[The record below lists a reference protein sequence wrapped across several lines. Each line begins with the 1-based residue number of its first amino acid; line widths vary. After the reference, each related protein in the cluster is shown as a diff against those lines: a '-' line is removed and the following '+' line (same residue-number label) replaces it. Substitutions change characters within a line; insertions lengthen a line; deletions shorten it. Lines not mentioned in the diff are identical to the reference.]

1 METDKLNKWFTLL
14 ANVGVVVGLAILI
27 LEINQ
32 TNSLAKAEAIQGRSD
47 MIMQAQKEYA
57 LSEYLP
63 EITAKYREGGVEALT
78 LVELD
83 RLQVWENA
91 RRVRMSAQYR
101 QYQMGFL
108 DQETAE
114 RTVKDAALSFAQ
126 LWDDIGLEATGEKGS
141 LDGVSIE
148 FLQEVQ
154 RAQR

>member
-1 METDKLNKWFTLL
+1 MDADKLNKWFTLL

-27 LEINQ
+27 LEIDQ
-32 TNSLAKAEAIQGRSD
+32 TNNLAKAEAIQGRSD

-57 LSEYLP
+57 LSAYLP

-78 LVELD
+78 PVELD

-101 QYQMGFL
+101 QFQMGFL
-108 DQETAE
+108 DQEIAE

-126 LWDDIGLEATGEKGS
+126 IWDDLGLESQGNSGS
-141 LDGVSIE
+141 LDGVSTE

-154 RAQR
+154 KARH